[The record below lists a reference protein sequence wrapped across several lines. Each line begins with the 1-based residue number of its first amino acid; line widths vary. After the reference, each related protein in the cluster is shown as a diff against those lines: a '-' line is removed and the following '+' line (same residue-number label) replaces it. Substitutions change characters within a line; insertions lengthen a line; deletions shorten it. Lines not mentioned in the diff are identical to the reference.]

1 MPTVNLR
8 TFLWLLLAAALFLN
22 LTQWQR
28 DYPAASP
35 PPPSA
40 AAPTAPLDSAPTPAP
55 AAPGASAAKPADS
68 ASVVAP
74 AAGAPAGA
82 PAGASAGAA
91 TGASDT
97 LANATAGAAA
107 VAAAGKV
114 RVVTD
119 VLDVDISLAGGE
131 LSRADLPRY
140 PLQKD
145 QPDVPVRLL
154 NRDSADSLYVLQ
166 SGLEGAGGASAPT
179 HQAMYTAQVSDVRL
193 QSGQDEVS
201 VPLTWTD
208 GHGVTVTKTFTFHRG
223 EYVIGMV
230 YRVVNDGDTAWSF
243 APYTQILRNNPP
255 VESSMFHVETYS
267 FKGPAFYDGNKYA
280 KVNFNKGAT
289 LDQNVTGGWIAAL
302 QYHFVAA
309 AVPASDAAYHFQLR
323 KQGTEFLLSALGPS
337 QSAAPKAT
345 VTVAET
351 LFVGPKLQKQLDLAG
366 PNLDLVTD
374 YGSLRI
380 LAQPLFWLLDHVH
393 TLIGNWGFT
402 IILVTILL
410 KMLFYPLSEASGRSM
425 AKMKGL
431 QPRMA
436 HLRETYQDDREKLNR
451 AMMELYQR
459 EKINPLAGCLPMLIQ
474 FPVLLAFYWV
484 LRDSVEM
491 RQAPFIFWIHDLSS
505 RDPYFILPALM
516 AAANFLQFKLN
527 PQMGDPA
534 QQKVM
539 MFMPIVMSVM
549 FAFFPAGLVLY
560 WVTNTVLS
568 IAQQWHIN
576 KRIAQSA
583 AKARS

>member
-22 LTQWQR
+22 FTQWQR
-28 DYPAASP
+28 DYP
-35 PPPSA
+35 
-40 AAPTAPLDSAPTPAP
+40 PTAPAPVAVSGAPAVPLDSSAPIPAA
-55 AAPGASAAKPADS
+55 AAPGAAA
-68 ASVVAP
+68 AP
-74 AAGAPAGA
+74 APGTAPG
-82 PAGASAGAA
+82 PI
-91 TGASDT
+91 
-97 LANATAGAAA
+97 ATASPGTGVAAEAAA
-107 VAAAGKV
+107 SAGKV

-119 VLDVDISLAGGE
+119 VLDVDVSLAGGE

-145 QPDVPVRLL
+145 RPDVPVRLF

-166 SGLEGAGGASAPT
+166 SGLEGIGGAVAPT
-179 HQAMYTAQVSDVRL
+179 HQTLFTAPATEVRLADGQEQVSL
-193 QSGQDEVS
+193 
-201 VPLTWTD
+201 PLTWTD
-208 GHGVTVTKTFTFHRG
+208 GHGVTVTKTYTFHRG
-223 EYVIGMV
+223 QYVVGMA
-230 YRVVNDGDTAWSF
+230 YRITNDADTPWSF

-255 VESSMFHVETYS
+255 VETSMFRVDSYS
-267 FKGPAFYDGNKYA
+267 FKGPAFYDGSKYA

-289 LDQNVTGGWIAAL
+289 LDQNITGGWMAAL
-302 QYHFVAA
+302 QYHFVTA
-309 AVPASDAAYHFQLR
+309 AVPPADAAYHYQLR
-323 KQGTEFLLSALGPS
+323 KQGTEFLLSAIGPAQTVAS
-337 QSAAPKAT
+337 QGGAT
-345 VTVAET
+345 VSQT

-374 YGSLRI
+374 YGSLSI
-380 LAQPLFWLLDHVH
+380 LAKPLFWLLDHVH

-402 IILVTILL
+402 IILVTFLL
-410 KMLFYPLSEASGRSM
+410 KLLFYPLSEASGRSM
-425 AKMKGL
+425 AKMKAL

-505 RDPYFILPALM
+505 RDPYFILPILM
-516 AAANFLQFKLN
+516 AGANFLQFKLN

-560 WVTNTVLS
+560 WVTNTLLS

-576 KRIAQSA
+576 RRIEQSTA
-583 AKARS
+583 RARS

>member
-22 LTQWQR
+22 FTQWQR
-28 DYPAASP
+28 DYPPTASTPAAVSGA
-35 PPPSA
+35 PS
-40 AAPTAPLDSAPTPAP
+40 APLDSTAPSPAP
-55 AAPGASAAKPADS
+55 AVPTAPGAAAGASAAGGALPGIAI
-68 ASVVAP
+68 AP
-74 AAGAPAGA
+74 AAAGSVGTSTA
-82 PAGASAGAA
+82 EAAS
-91 TGASDT
+91 
-97 LANATAGAAA
+97 
-107 VAAAGKV
+107 AGKV

-140 PLQKD
+140 PVQKD
-145 QPDVPVRLL
+145 RPDLPVRLF

-166 SGLEGAGGASAPT
+166 SGLEGVNGTSAPT
-179 HQAMYTAQVSDVRL
+179 HQTLFTASATEVRL
-193 QSGQDEVS
+193 ADGQNEMS
-201 VPLTWTD
+201 LPLTWTD
-208 GHGVTVTKTFTFHRG
+208 GHGVSVTKTYTFHRG
-223 EYVIGMV
+223 EYVVGMA
-230 YRVVNDGDTAWSF
+230 YRIANDGDTPWSF

-255 VESSMFHVETYS
+255 VETSMFRVDSYS
-267 FKGPAFYDGNKYA
+267 FKGPAFYDGSKYA
-280 KVNFNKGAT
+280 KLNFNKGAT
-289 LDQNVTGGWIAAL
+289 LDQNITGGWIAAL

-309 AVPASDAAYHFQLR
+309 AVPPADAAYHYQLR
-323 KQGTEFLLSALGPS
+323 KQGTEFLLSAVGPA
-337 QSAAPKAT
+337 Q
-345 VTVAET
+345 TVAPRGSVTLGET

-374 YGSLRI
+374 YGSLSI
-380 LAQPLFWLLDHVH
+380 LAKPLFWLLDHVH
-393 TLIGNWGFT
+393 ALIGNWGFT

-410 KMLFYPLSEASGRSM
+410 KLLFYPLSEASGRSM
-425 AKMKGL
+425 AKMKAL

-436 HLRETYQDDREKLNR
+436 NLRETYQDDREKLNR

-459 EKINPLAGCLPMLIQ
+459 EKVNPLAGCLPMLIQ

-491 RQAPFIFWIHDLSS
+491 RQAPFILWIHDLSS
-505 RDPYFILPALM
+505 RDPYFILPILM
-516 AAANFLQFKLN
+516 AGANFLQFKLN

-560 WVTNTVLS
+560 WVTNTLLS

-576 KRIAQSA
+576 RRIEQSGA
-583 AKARS
+583 RARS